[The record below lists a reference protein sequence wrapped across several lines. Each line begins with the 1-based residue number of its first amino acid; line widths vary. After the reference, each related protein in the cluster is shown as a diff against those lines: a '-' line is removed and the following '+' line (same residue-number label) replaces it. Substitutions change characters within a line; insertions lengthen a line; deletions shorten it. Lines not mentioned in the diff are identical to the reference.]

1 MISRERALD
10 LVRKYVKKEN
20 LVKHMIA
27 TGACM
32 RRLAEILGEDEEIW
46 EIAGILHDLDY
57 ERTFS
62 SPEKHSFVTVEI
74 LREEGV
80 EDERILNAIL
90 AHAGKKKPE
99 NLLEKAIYSV
109 DPTTGFIVACA
120 LMHPSKSLV
129 GLDVPFLLRRF
140 KEKRFA
146 PGANRDIMKKC
157 EELGMNLEEF
167 LGYCLEGMRRVKEE
181 LSL

>member
-1 MISRERALD
+1 MIGREDALK

-32 RRLAEILGEDEEIW
+32 RKLSEVLGGDPDEW

-57 ERTFS
+57 EKTIN
-62 SPEKHSFVTVEI
+62 SPEKHAFISVEI
-74 LREEGV
+74 LKEEGIQN
-80 EDERILNAIL
+80 ERILNAIL
-90 AHAGKKKPE
+90 SHAEKKKPE
-99 NLLEKAIYSV
+99 TLMEKAIYTV

-120 LMHPSKSLV
+120 LMHPSKSLE
-129 GLDVPFLLRRF
+129 GLDISFMLRRF

-146 PGANRDIMKKC
+146 PGANREIMQKC
-157 EELGMNLEEF
+157 TDLGLSLEEF
-167 LGYCLEGMRRVKEE
+167 FEYCLEGMRNVREE

>member
-1 MISRERALD
+1 MIGRDEALE
-10 LVRKYVKKEN
+10 LVRKYVKREN

-32 RRLAEILGEDEEIW
+32 RRLAEILEEDPDEW

-57 ERTFS
+57 EETFNL
-62 SPEKHSFVTVEI
+62 PEKHALISVEI
-74 LREEGV
+74 LKKEKI
-80 EDERILNAIL
+80 DNERILNAIL
-90 AHAGKKKPE
+90 SHAEKKKPE
-99 NLLEKAIYSV
+99 TVMEKAIYTV

-120 LMHPSKSLV
+120 LMHPTKSLE
-129 GLDVPFLLRRF
+129 GLDIPFMLRRF

-146 PGANRDIMKKC
+146 PGASREIMQKC
-157 EELGMNLEEF
+157 TEIGLSLEEF
-167 LGYCLEGMRRVKEE
+167 LGYCLEGMRRVREE